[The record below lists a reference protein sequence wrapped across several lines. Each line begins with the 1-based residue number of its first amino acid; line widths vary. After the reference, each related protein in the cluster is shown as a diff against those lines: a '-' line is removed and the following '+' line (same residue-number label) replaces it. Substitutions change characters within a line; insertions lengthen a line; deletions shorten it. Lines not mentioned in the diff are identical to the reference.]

1 MKNGEIRVL
10 ITDDHD
16 LIREGLKRIISFE
29 EDIDVIGEA
38 NNGKKALSMIEYYQP
53 DVLLLDMNM
62 PILDGL
68 QVLKKIKE
76 VKMPLK
82 TIILTVEND
91 SKTIHDAI
99 NIGADGYVLKDS
111 AGEEIVD
118 AIHCVYRGDKYID
131 KSLVALLFSG
141 IKGPSVEKN
150 SVLDELTEREVDV
163 LFYISKGFSNKEIGE
178 KLFISEKTVK
188 NYATNLF
195 RKLDV
200 NDRVH
205 ATILAL
211 QHNIDDYYQKH
222 YNKKI

>member
-1 MKNGEIRVL
+1 MKNGEIKVL

-29 EDIDVIGEA
+29 EDIIVVGEA
-38 NNGKKALSMIEYYQP
+38 NNGKKAISMIKDYRP

-62 PILDGL
+62 PIMDGL
-68 QVLKKIKE
+68 GVLRKLKE
-76 VKMPLK
+76 ENSPLK
-82 TIILTVEND
+82 TIVLTVEND

-118 AIHCVYRGDKYID
+118 AVHSVYRGDKYID

-141 IKGPSVEKN
+141 IQRPSAKEN
-150 SVLDELTEREVDV
+150 SILNELTEREVDV
-163 LFYISKGFSNKEIGE
+163 LFYISRGLSNKEIGE

-195 RKLDV
+195 RKLGV
-200 NDRVH
+200 SDRVH

-222 YNKKI
+222 YKK